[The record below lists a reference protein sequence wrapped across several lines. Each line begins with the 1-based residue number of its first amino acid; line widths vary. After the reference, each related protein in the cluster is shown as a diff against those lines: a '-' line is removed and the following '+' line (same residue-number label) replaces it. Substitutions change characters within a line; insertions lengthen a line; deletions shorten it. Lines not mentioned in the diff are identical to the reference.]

1 MSNKAAY
8 KKSRKV
14 ILKLLNDSFPTPVD
28 IDIFYI
34 EGENPP
40 SDRKLKNYNDVM
52 HSWDKGYSYNDNP
65 IQNELYVYRETLRVL
80 VDEGLVSH
88 ESEDQKNRRLYV
100 RCKLTPKG
108 QSSNLASGSELLGRA
123 VDLCCTYFIQQYIGS
138 HINVNARETMLE

>member
-1 MSNKAAY
+1 MSNKVAY

-34 EGENPP
+34 EGETPP
-40 SDRKLKNYNDVM
+40 ADRKLKNYNDVTR
-52 HSWDKGYSYNDNP
+52 SWDNGYSFDDNP
-65 IQNELYVYRETLRVL
+65 IQNELYIYRETLRVL

-88 ESEDQKNRRLYV
+88 ETEDKENRRLYV

-108 QSSNLASGSELLGRA
+108 QNSSLASGSELL
-123 VDLCCTYFIQQYIGS
+123 
-138 HINVNARETMLE
+138 MLEPNFYGIGIRLRVLFKKLGALFGIKP

>member
-34 EGENPP
+34 EGKTPP

-52 HSWDKGYSYNDNP
+52 RSWDNGYSFDDNP
-65 IQNELYVYRETLRVL
+65 IQNELYIYRETLRVL

-88 ESEDQKNRRLYV
+88 ETEDKDNRRLYV

-108 QSSNLASGSELLGRA
+108 QNSSFASDSEIL
-123 VDLCCTYFIQQYIGS
+123 
-138 HINVNARETMLE
+138 MLEPNFYGIGIRLRVLLRKLGALFGIKP